1 MSYALLRPF
10 LFNMD
15 PEHAHEMTLSL
26 LDKAHKAR
34 VLGLA
39 YGQSMQPTDCMG
51 LQFSNPVVW
60 QQAWTKTAIIL
71 MRWLS

>member
-15 PEHAHEMTLSL
+15 PEHAHDMTLSL

-34 VLGLA
+34 VLGLM
-39 YGQSMQPTDCMG
+39 YGQSMQPTDWYGITVCQSSRFG
-51 LQFSNPVVW
+51 RR
-60 QQAWTKTAIIL
+60 IG
-71 MRWLS
+71 